1 MSRLCR
7 LSLFVMCVAGFG
19 MPGTA
24 SAQFYPWGA
33 GYTPYY
39 TGYSGY
45 GYSSYYGTPYST
57 SYAPGIGCSSCQSYA
72 ADCGCSPCAGGCST
86 GGCASGNC
94 SSGNCATTTNLAPG
108 GSLTPRPDPTT
119 GSRSIEQRLETIE
132 RELRIV
138 PPRTNRERTYNNTPD
153 NFNSVPRS
161 RGNGTDTTI
170 PSRRPPEDFE
180 APVPGT
186 TAPVDNAPFEENPP
200 AAERRNSLRPP
211 LGDAAPADATHTDA
225 GIPIPSKD
233 ATPDKKKPAA
243 GEPKENDQ
251 SLRLDYRVTS
261 RAVSPRERLAMP
273 TGADKPAVAAK
284 KPAKLQVDAQP
295 RDVKLARY

>member
-1 MSRLCR
+1 MSPLCR
-7 LSLFVMCVAGFG
+7 LSLFVMCVAGIG

-24 SAQFYPWGA
+24 NAQLFSWAYGS

-39 TGYSGY
+39 TGYSG
-45 GYSSYYGTPYST
+45 YYGTPYST
-57 SYAPGIGCSSCQSYA
+57 SYAPGIGCSSCQSYV

-86 GGCASGNC
+86 GCASGNC

-108 GSLTPRPDPTT
+108 GSLTPRPDPTN
-119 GSRSIEQRLETIE
+119 GSRSIEQRLEAIE

-161 RGNGTDTTI
+161 RGTGTDTTI
-170 PSRRPPEDFE
+170 PSRRPSDDFE

-186 TAPVDNAPFEENPP
+186 TAPTDTEPFQENPP
-200 AAERRNSLRPP
+200 PERRNSLRPP
-211 LGDAAPADATHTDA
+211 LGDPAPADAHTDA
-225 GIPIPSKD
+225 GIPIPSKET
-233 ATPDKKKPAA
+233 TPDKKKPAA
-243 GEPKENDQ
+243 GEPKDNDQ
-251 SLRLDYRVTS
+251 TLRLDSRVTS
-261 RAVSPRERLAMP
+261 RAVSPRERLASS
-273 TGADKPAVAAK
+273 TSIEKPAVAAK

-295 RDVKLARY
+295 RDVKMARY